1 MKKKTLAAASLL
13 LALLMPLGATP
24 LAVYAAGEGT
34 TQSETSNVSEGS
46 EGTGETNKDPEK
58 KDKDNTDE
66 NLEGNGNKDENS
78 EGKDNGNTNG
88 GSEADEPES
97 EEKVAATNGVTP
109 PSAEELGSRI
119 WNSRSGSFYN
129 DLELATKEAQSGDTL
144 YLGKGNYTLY
154 GISSVGTTKGKDL
167 TFVGSGVDVTAWNIG
182 APVPDPDKYG
192 TEYNGDYSFDGA
204 GTVTF
209 ENMTLRS
216 GSADYLGFIRANN
229 TVVDNCTINGKTFY
243 WGYKRATFTNTTFNA
258 PSGDYAIWT
267 YSSPVMTFDNCTFNA
282 SGKVINVYTDAGAG
296 KNDITVNFNNCTV
309 NSTFP
314 IKPAL
319 NINDSNMGGYK
330 YILNITN
337 ANVTAA
343 RDSVTCSQVF
353 GFGGKAATNNTG
365 RTDVNLD
372 GELVFSAGKKLTHSY
387 TDGEHDQAYNY
398 TGDWSDWTPTEG
410 DEHLLY
416 RTRTLTKICKYCSYS
431 ETLPEE
437 REEKREYLL
446 HYDLNGGTGAEGVNY
461 SDNYYFEPIGGNT
474 ATVAAAPSRAGYQF
488 AGWQDAAGNQYVAG
502 DAVIVDH
509 DITLT
514 AQWNKLVTVSFDL
527 CGHGGANISSQTF
540 VSGNKASEPTA
551 PKEDGWVFG
560 GWYTEKGC
568 KYRFSFDSAVTSDI
582 ILYAKWDRVTTV
594 VSAPVATPTPSP
606 AAAATKTATVKNAAI
621 PQTSDAFP
629 MEDLLALLAVG
640 AVGFGAAGWLR
651 KKHH

>member
-24 LAVYAAGEGT
+24 LAVYAEGEGEAPAGI
-34 TQSETSNVSEGS
+34 SAVSEDP
-46 EGTGETNKDPEK
+46 EGTGETN
-58 KDKDNTDE
+58 
-66 NLEGNGNKDENS
+66 
-78 EGKDNGNTNG
+78 
-88 GSEADEPES
+88 AQ
-97 EEKVAATNGVTP
+97 NGVTP
-109 PSAEELGSRI
+109 PTAEVLGSQI
-119 WNSRSGSFYN
+119 WNSREQVFYAT
-129 DLELATKEAQSGDTL
+129 LEEATKNAQSGDTL

-182 APVPDPDKYG
+182 AEVPNPDKYG

-216 GSADYLGFIRANN
+216 GSVDYLGFIRADK

-243 WGYKRATFTNTTFNA
+243 WGYTSATFTNTIFNA
-258 PSGDYAIWT
+258 PFGDYAIWT
-267 YSSPVMTFDNCTFNA
+267 YSSPVMTFDNCTFDA

-398 TGDWSDWTPTEG
+398 TGGWSDWTPTEG

-488 AGWQDAAGNQYVAG
+488 AG
-502 DAVIVDH
+502 
-509 DITLT
+509 
-514 AQWNKLVTVSFDL
+514 
-527 CGHGGANISSQTF
+527 
-540 VSGNKASEPTA
+540 
-551 PKEDGWVFG
+551 
-560 GWYTEKGC
+560 
-568 KYRFSFDSAVTSDI
+568 
-582 ILYAKWDRVTTV
+582 
-594 VSAPVATPTPSP
+594 
-606 AAAATKTATVKNAAI
+606 
-621 PQTSDAFP
+621 
-629 MEDLLALLAVG
+629 
-640 AVGFGAAGWLR
+640 
-651 KKHH
+651 